1 VTRTAVFIL
10 TLALAGCSSDTPETP
25 VDQPDGGT
33 ASAAASDAGPSGAG
47 ASPSEP
53 ARPVPAQ
60 LPEVVA
66 YVNGEPITGT
76 DVETGISELEARA
89 GQPVPPGQRD
99 QVVRDVLDQLI
110 GYRLLIQETQE
121 RRTSVPEADVDARV
135 AELRG
140 QFPSE
145 DAFLETLQLRQ
156 MTLDMLRTDARQSLQ
171 VDRLLETETGDGP
184 PVTEEEITT
193 FYEQNPADFQQD
205 EQVRA
210 SHILLSFPEDA
221 DAATK
226 DEVRTRAAGV
236 LDLVRSGADFAG
248 TATQYSDDPGSRPG
262 GGDLGYFQRGQMV
275 PSFEEA
281 AFALQPAQ
289 ISDLVE
295 SPFGYHIIQVTDR
308 MPTRTIPLA
317 EVRQEVQLFLEGRSR
332 DLRMQ
337 AFVDALR
344 EQGQVDIYI

>member
-1 VTRTAVFIL
+1 MTRTAVFIL

-33 ASAAASDAGPSGAG
+33 ASAAASDAGPSGPG

-248 TATQYSDDPGSRPG
+248 TAMQYSDDPGSRPG

-275 PSFEEA
+275 PPFEEA